1 MNHSQAIYEKF
12 ARFLKQS
19 GSPFWRMDVV
29 ERDGTR
35 LTLGKY
41 MPVISST
48 RTAAAE
54 EDSELNES
62 VIETHLTK
70 GGQVLQDMLD
80 HADLAPG
87 TTVYLNAKSNPK
99 AKREHEVTTRYG
111 IPREEVAAAASPAAI
126 NLGYV
131 QSREERLE
139 DARREFIR
147 WEEERRD
154 NLRAERR
161 ALDDLKLDL
170 ETAQRRVKAH
180 EDALKEERKELEKSR
195 ERFESHKESMKEGVM
210 EGIYNTVPDLIREL
224 GGNRSRGALA
234 GPEEQEDNTPYGQ
247 KLAALGE
254 YIQDTFTTEEELD
267 LIHKFLTTMA
277 KDARIRKQ
285 NGEPGAT
292 AGA

>member
-1 MNHSQAIYEKF
+1 MQHSQVIFEKF

-62 VIETHLTK
+62 VIETHLAK

-87 TTVYLNAKSNPK
+87 TIVYLYAKSNPK
-99 AKREHEVTTRYG
+99 AKKEHEVTTRYSV
-111 IPREEVAAAASPAAI
+111 PREEVAAAASPAAI

-161 ALDDLKLDL
+161 QLDDLKLDL
-170 ETAQRRVKAH
+170 ETAQRRVKAQ
-180 EDALKEERKELEKSR
+180 EDALKDERKIIDSLREK
-195 ERFESHKESMKEGVM
+195 FESHKQAMKEGT
-210 EGIYNTVPDLIREL
+210 EEAFYTAIPELIREIA
-224 GGNRSRGALA
+224 GTRSRGALA
-234 GPEEQEDNTPYGQ
+234 GPEEEEDNTPYGQ

-254 YIQDTFTTEEELD
+254 FIQATFTTEAQLD
-267 LIHKFLTTMA
+267 FIHKFLTNLA
-277 KDARIRKQ
+277 KDERIRKQ
-285 NGEPGAT
+285 NDEPGAT